1 MLNVRYAR
9 LQLESSAGRGGEFRW
24 KRRDDTVV
32 ASAGALTARVPAHA
46 EGTVDVVVT
55 LPSGVSAT
63 RAGAYTYRA
72 GVPDVDPVGTF
83 VFADVL
89 GNPVS
94 GFTRNSRFVL
104 NADGS
109 FTFEYVGF
117 APQRGTYTMDAG
129 TARLRLDLFSGE
141 AAGTF
146 TDRDTLE
153 VRYDIDLQASDFE
166 NAIYRRSN

>member
-1 MLNVRYAR
+1 M
-9 LQLESSAGRGGEFRW
+9 
-24 KRRDDTVV
+24 
-32 ASAGALTARVPAHA
+32 
-46 EGTVDVVVT
+46 
-55 LPSGVSAT
+55 
-63 RAGAYTYRA
+63 
-72 GVPDVDPVGTF
+72 
-83 VFADVL
+83 
-89 GNPVS
+89 S
-94 GFTRNSRFVL
+94 GFTRNSRFIL

-109 FTFEYVGF
+109 FTLEYVGF
-117 APQRGTYTMDAG
+117 APQRGTYSMEAG